1 MRNSIRTT
9 KLLLIRL
16 RMVNARRNWTITCI
30 LKKRLT
36 FRKQLKLFTL
46 RRRKKVRLQVVKKP
60 LTPTPRSSRTSLKP
74 LKGRR
79 HTERRS
85 R

>member
-16 RMVNARRNWTITCI
+16 RMEDARRNWTITCI
-30 LKKRLT
+30 SKKRLT
-36 FRKQLKLFTL
+36 FLKQLKLFTL
-46 RRRKKVRLQVVKKP
+46 RRRKKVRQQVVKKP
-60 LTPTPRSSRTSLKP
+60 LTPTPRSSRTSLK
-74 LKGRR
+74 LLIRR
-79 HTERRS
+79 RQLERRS